1 MLWKEGREGRRDGG
15 KERKRKEEGR
25 EGGPDTKGTSRTG
38 WRTMNGSTLFYIVLI
53 FELDKEFTYFFKKL
67 K

>member
-25 EGGPDTKGTSRTG
+25 EDQTKGTSRTG
-38 WRTMNGSTLFYIVLI
+38 WRTMNGSTLFYIVLT